1 MGKRNKKA
9 RKAIDL
15 LKRAC
20 YEILIVVIS
29 GLITELLLK
38 LIFR

>member
-29 GLITELLLK
+29 TMTAELLLK